1 MILLDYTVCV
11 CSVILTSL
19 HVSGESD
26 DRRRGDLM
34 APAGLP
40 SRLPTGDPLH
50 GGVVDLLV
58 LALALVFVLSH
69 VSAGDRLHGGVVD
82 LHVLPLA
89 LVVACFPVG
98 DPSKSDLNSSLLL

>member
-1 MILLDYTVCV
+1 M
-11 CSVILTSL
+11 

-50 GGVVDLLV
+50 GASIGGVVDLLV
-58 LALALVFVLSH
+58 LAVALVFV
-69 VSAGDRLHGGVVD
+69 R
-82 LHVLPLA
+82 
-89 LVVACFPVG
+89 
-98 DPSKSDLNSSLLL
+98 SSW

>member
-1 MILLDYTVCV
+1 M
-11 CSVILTSL
+11 

-58 LALALVFVLSH
+58 LAFALVLVVARFPAGDPPHVGVADFLVFVL
-69 VSAGDRLHGGVVD
+69 VLLVLGDLLHG
-82 LHVLPLA
+82 
-89 LVVACFPVG
+89 
-98 DPSKSDLNSSLLL
+98 